1 MTLFNKFNV
10 VLVLLVLST
19 VLMVWTWRRVGDN
32 RESRRAPPPP
42 PKLATEFRSEFNT
55 HAANS
60 VYWADLVRHV
70 PIACM
75 RLANASV
82 DETLDARQPRLSL
95 LPGFFNYV
103 GFASRPRVLAVEST
117 KCKAFGIGN
126 GATYEDL
133 DRVRFEALQNCTAMA
148 QSAHGVAHPHCVV
161 AVLESAWQDD
171 MQRPAIAYPGLFS
184 QMVWHDGPMQF
195 AEAQALEANFADIDA
210 EFDKLVELGL
220 LRIHPE
226 QLVEREGDWRVF
238 TLWSGGQ
245 EHTDNTRLAPKTAA
259 LWRSMNER
267 LPRTRRMVFG
277 LVYFSVLVP
286 GANVLPHF
294 GSTNMRIRHHI
305 GIRVPSEGT
314 VIKLVN
320 LPLAWRRGR
329 VISFDD
335 SFVHSVINN
344 ATTARAVLI
353 ADIWHPELREEELL
367 AMQEHF
373 RIPTRVPKQ
382 VVGDQSNPLNYAAK
396 D

>member
-10 VLVLLVLST
+10 VLVLLLLST
-19 VLMVWTWRRVGDN
+19 VLLLLNWPAEATRRP
-32 RESRRAPPPP
+32 SISPTT

-55 HAANS
+55 HAPES
-60 VYWADLVRHV
+60 IYWADLVRHV
-70 PIACM
+70 PVSCL
-75 RLANASV
+75 RVANASINAA
-82 DETLDARQPRLSL
+82 LDARLPRLTL
-95 LPGFFNYV
+95 LPGFFQ
-103 GFASRPRVLAVEST
+103 FMTISSRPRVLTVEAT
-117 KCKAFGIGN
+117 QCTAFGISSG
-126 GATYEDL
+126 TTRDEL
-133 DRVRFEALQNCTAMA
+133 DRVRFDALQRCNAMA
-148 QSAHGVAHPHCVV
+148 QTTLNIAHPHCVV
-161 AVLESAWQDD
+161 AIVESVWQND
-171 MQRPAIAYPGLFS
+171 MQRPVIAYPALFS

-238 TLWSGGQ
+238 TLWSSGQ
-245 EHTDNTRLAPKTAA
+245 EHLENTKLAPKTSA
-259 LWRSMNER
+259 LWRSMNDR

-314 VIKLVN
+314 VIKLVD

-335 SFVHSVINN
+335 SFAHSVVNN

-353 ADIWHPELREEELL
+353 ADIWHPELREEELA
-367 AMQEHF
+367 AMQQHF
-373 RIPTRVPKQ
+373 NIPTRVPKE
-382 VVGDQSNPLNYAAK
+382 VNGDQTNPLNYAAK